1 MGLGRCVWQGVWCA
15 VILYRAVS
23 LSSIFSTTLSE
34 AAKVV
39 VLGTGGTI
47 AGTGHDTSRP
57 WAYDAARL
65 GVDDLIGGVPALA
78 PLQKHVLCEQV
89 AQVDSKDM
97 GWPVWQALAAA
108 LTRHLADP
116 DVLGVVITH
125 GTDTLEETAALLH
138 WLAPATKPIVL
149 TAAMRPATAADA
161 DGPGN
166 LADAVA
172 TVLLAHRQRQAGV
185 VAVMQGRVWSARHVR
200 KAHSHAV
207 DAFDGGGE
215 APLLVAAPG
224 ELGQL
229 DITLPMAAW
238 PRGLALGFN
247 VMASTPAVVPL
258 LTSHA
263 DADGLLVRALLA
275 MPSGRPRGL
284 LVACTGHG
292 TLHQGLSQALQ
303 AALQAG
309 VMVWRSSRVARG
321 GVTPRSD
328 DSLPATGH
336 WTAAQARLGLQ
347 LKLMGAPLDLSRGD

>member
-1 MGLGRCVWQGVWCA
+1 
-15 VILYRAVS
+15 
-23 LSSIFSTTLSE
+23 LSSIFSATLPG
-34 AAKVV
+34 AARVV

-47 AGTGHDTSRP
+47 AGAGRDASRP
-57 WAYDAARL
+57 WAYDAAQL
-65 GVDDLIGGVPALA
+65 GVDDLVGGAPALA
-78 PLQKHVLCEQV
+78 PLQHHLRCEQV

-97 GWPVWQALAAA
+97 GWPVWRALAAA
-108 LTRHLADP
+108 LTRHLGDA

-138 WLAPATKPIVL
+138 WLAPASKPIVL

-172 TVLLAHRQRQAGV
+172 TVLLARQQGQAGV
-185 VAVMQGRVWSARHVR
+185 VAAMHGRVWSARHVR
-200 KAHSHAV
+200 KAHSHV
-207 DAFDGGGE
+207 LDAFDGGG
-215 APLLVAAPG
+215 ALPLLTGTPG
-224 ELGQL
+224 GLGHMGV
-229 DITLPMAAW
+229 DSPMSVW
-238 PRGLALGFN
+238 PQGPALGFS
-247 VMASTPAVVPL
+247 VMSAEPALVPL

-275 MPSGRPRGL
+275 LPTDRPRGI

-292 TLHQGLSQALQ
+292 TVHEDLSLALMEAQ
-303 AALQAG
+303 RAACL
-309 VMVWRSSRVARG
+309 VWRSSRVGRG

-328 DSLPATGH
+328 DVLPATGH

-347 LKLMGAPLDLSRGD
+347 LRLMGAPLDLARGD

>member
-1 MGLGRCVWQGVWCA
+1 
-15 VILYRAVS
+15 
-23 LSSIFSTTLSE
+23 LSSIFSATLPR

-47 AGTGHDTSRP
+47 AGTGHDLSRP
-57 WAYDAARL
+57 WAYDAAQL
-65 GVDDLIGGVPALA
+65 CVDDLIGGVPALA
-78 PLQKHVLCEQV
+78 PLQSHLLCDQV

-97 GWPVWQALAAA
+97 GWPVWRALVAALA
-108 LTRHLADP
+108 RHLADA

-161 DGPGN
+161 DGPDN

-172 TVLLAHRQRQAGV
+172 TVLLAHQQKQAGV
-185 VAVMQGRVWSARHVR
+185 VAVVHGRVWSGRHVR

-215 APLLVAAPG
+215 APVLVGTPG
-224 ELGQL
+224 GLGHADAL
-229 DITLPMAAW
+229 NPMLAW
-238 PRGLALGFN
+238 PQGPALGFS
-247 VMASTPAVVPL
+247 VLAATPAVVPL

-275 MPSGRPRGL
+275 LPAGLRSKRPQGL

-292 TLHQGLSQALQ
+292 TVHRALSQALQ
-303 AALQAG
+303 EAQQAG
-309 VMVWRSSRVARG
+309 VLVWRSSRVARG

-328 DSLPATGH
+328 DVLPATGH

-347 LKLMGAPLDLSRGD
+347 LHLMGAALDLSRGD